1 MSENPLSDKGGYE
14 ADAVSMLNGMARSRP
29 WQLLLTGDG
38 LVDLDAKTIGGLTR
52 ILDLFPAVTHL
63 LVQTTAG
70 HAYATR
76 DFSSGYTKEVDQIL
90 AGIFQ
95 GNAAVTGVTFPA
107 APGTPAHT
115 ATPDGP
121 HWMAACTRGEIT
133 ANEATARLDRLYRQ
147 TPA

>member
-1 MSENPLSDKGGYE
+1 MSENPLSDKSGYE

-107 APGTPAHT
+107 ATDTPAHT
-115 ATPDGP
+115 ATPDAP
-121 HWMAACTRGEIT
+121 YWMAACTRGEIT

>member
-1 MSENPLSDKGGYE
+1 MSEKPLSDKGGYE
-14 ADAVSMLNGMARSRP
+14 ADAVSVLDGMARPRP

-95 GNAAVTGVTFPA
+95 GNAAVTGGSGAVRRDPA
-107 APGTPAHT
+107 I
-115 ATPDGP
+115 
-121 HWMAACTRGEIT
+121 C
-133 ANEATARLDRLYRQ
+133 ARCG
-147 TPA
+147 